1 MKEKGWMWERGSPA
15 RRAMRDTLLAATMAP
30 SLRALALYVLLL
42 LLYPAVRG
50 HSTVVP
56 RQFDSTDRVSD

>member
-1 MKEKGWMWERGSPA
+1 MWERGSPA

-42 LLYPAVRG
+42 LLLYPAVRG